1 MSSWA
6 SGSSGAIPSTC
17 CDLQSMLD
25 EETVLKLSA
34 TEMRRG
40 SSEKPELRLLRTS
53 NVEAVDDMDMLRDLE
68 SLRPWPWELAVR
80 ALVAEVGVAVEEL
93 ST

>member
-1 MSSWA
+1 
-6 SGSSGAIPSTC
+6 
-17 CDLQSMLD
+17 
-25 EETVLKLSA
+25 
-34 TEMRRG
+34 
-40 SSEKPELRLLRTS
+40 
-53 NVEAVDDMDMLRDLE
+53 MDMLRDLE